1 MFLFDFL
8 MNLEK
13 SLKPSLR
20 LIRQRR
26 IKVGVQNRLKRLDS
40 GLHRNDEDG
49 VRTTFYETIL
59 PGT

>member
-40 GLHRNDEDG
+40 GLRRNDEDG